1 MSEKTSSEDTKPTPA
16 TTESTQMTKK
26 ISSETTN
33 NSTTPATI
41 PTCPICIS
49 FLCEPLR
56 TSCNH
61 LFCRACLLQTT
72 QLSPD
77 GRACPLCRAP
87 IQMEDPKTH
96 PIDRTVENIIRENVL
111 SSEYELR
118 LSSARTV
125 IKQLEERARTTLPIF
140 YMAPGCSV
148 GQLIALHLFEPR
160 YRILIRRAMEGNK
173 MFVYCSKTP
182 KRGIRAVLVQVTI
195 ASFMLGGRANV
206 QGVGVEEFVM
216 GDVWVEDGTAG
227 LYYTRFEAKP
237 GGIRPNSNSNGNGNG
252 NRNENRSENET
263 KQQSRSCILS

>member
-1 MSEKTSSEDTKPTPA
+1 MNFSNPCFPIPAIDRFPYVKTKRQRRFSRYPR
-16 TTESTQMTKK
+16 
-26 ISSETTN
+26 
-33 NSTTPATI
+33 
-41 PTCPICIS
+41 CIH
-49 FLCEPLR
+49 LL
-56 TSCNH
+56 NH
-61 LFCRACLLQTT
+61 LLQNCRACLLQTT

-182 KRGIRAVLVQVTI
+182 KFSLRYFMVARAAFCCSRVRLTGTLFLSTFFVVSKDIGCFFPQTLASPPIVL
-195 ASFMLGGRANV
+195 L
-206 QGVGVEEFVM
+206 
-216 GDVWVEDGTAG
+216 
-227 LYYTRFEAKP
+227 
-237 GGIRPNSNSNGNGNG
+237 
-252 NRNENRSENET
+252 
-263 KQQSRSCILS
+263 